1 MLPRPRLMK
10 PTPEQLAHLLA
21 RCALGDRHSFEQL
34 YHATSAQLFGL
45 ILRIVKQRDK
55 ANEILQEVYVKIWQ
69 RAGDYSVSKAAP
81 LTWMGTVARNQAIDT
96 LRRGNQQPATVDEPI
111 ETFSSLAEPG
121 LGPEEQTHEAHRNAA
136 LHHCLNQ
143 LQGQQKQALL
153 LAYFQGLTHEELS
166 VKLDSPIGTV
176 KSWVRRGLQRLKQCL
191 ES

>member
-1 MLPRPRLMK
+1 MK
-10 PTPEQLAHLLA
+10 STPEQLAHLLA
-21 RCALGDRHSFEQL
+21 RCALGDRHSFELL
-34 YHATSAQLFGL
+34 YRATSAQLFGL
-45 ILRIVKQRDK
+45 ILRIVKQQDK

-69 RAGDYSVSKAAP
+69 RAGDYRVSKAAP

-96 LRRGNQQPATVDEPI
+96 LRRGNQQPNTVDEPI
-111 ETFSSLAEPG
+111 ETFSSLAEQGP
-121 LGPEEQTHEAHRNAA
+121 GPEDQTHEAHRNAA

-166 VKLDSPIGTV
+166 VKLNSPIGTV

-191 ES
+191 ESS